1 MNVGNTFFEH
11 PHWRRSALKSA
22 GALQGGE
29 FQGIFTTFNTIN
41 FQGGR
46 KSGGA
51 CGTAASASLA
61 PLHIIINLGSI
72 FVPLMGS
79 QMRFAPKK
87 DGL

>member
-22 GALQGGE
+22 GALQGGGGE

-41 FQGGR
+41 FRGGR

-51 CGTAASASLA
+51 PAATPSLA
-61 PLHIIINLGSI
+61 PMQIIDMIE
-72 FVPLMGS
+72 
-79 QMRFAPKK
+79 
-87 DGL
+87 